1 MSIFKNE
8 NIFLFKLKQAIIFF
22 LLYSLT
28 FLSFADEIKPILQL
42 ENRLKLPEGLDLKA
56 AGRENAK
63 TIEEAQKE
71 LNANHNSVIQSNQ
84 TQKLMIDI
92 TKAIE
97 DAKLTNQSNENTD
110 ILVIGALRSLRNTGG
125 AYSLLSIAD
134 ARQKALQNNLS
145 LKVIQY
151 DPVIATQKLN
161 IERAKFDKIIF
172 ANAKYGRKNLPT
184 QSADLVSLASDNASL
199 NNQMVKLNNLEQ
211 IKEALNVEVG
221 VEVPLRTGGKVIVSA
236 PFAYKDGLSRFGKS
250 EYNSALKFSISQPLL
265 RDAGVDNNEASITIA
280 NLEQLGQQART
291 RLQSIRILA
300 TTDKAYW
307 VLNQAWV
314 ELEVRTQQHQYATEN
329 LTMVKKRVKEGL
341 SAAVE
346 INRAEIGVAD
356 RLEQLIIASTNLQI
370 SQRQLKFFLNDA
382 DFTMENEKGF
392 IPATNATLTHFEFD
406 AEKLIEK
413 ALANRLE
420 LLDLELKLTE
430 DATRIGNLE
439 NQTLPVFNL
448 DYQYGALSQTGNQ
461 FTGSL
466 SQLGNFS
473 DWYVGFRFEM
483 PVTNEARLS
492 RLNQAVQQRLQRLS
506 NKVLQTMAIKK
517 EILDALDIHNQ
528 QWMRILTA
536 RQQVVIA
543 GINYE
548 AELKQFKEGLRSMT
562 EVIEML
568 TRLGE
573 AQMKEIKAITDY
585 QVAQIDLAF
594 ATGTLLGYS
603 QVNF

>member
-1 MSIFKNE
+1 MNE
-8 NIFLFKLKQAIIFF
+8 NKFLFKTMQAINFC

-28 FLSFADEIKPILQL
+28 FLSFADEIKPTLQL
-42 ENRLKLPEGLDLKA
+42 ENRMKSAEGLDLKA
-56 AGRENAK
+56 AGRENPK
-63 TIEEAQKE
+63 TLDEAQKE
-71 LNANHNSVIQSNQ
+71 LNANQQRIIQSNQ
-84 TQKLMIDI
+84 TQKLIIDVN
-92 TKAIE
+92 KAIE
-97 DAKLTNQSNENTD
+97 DAKSTNKNKNKDKTD
-110 ILVIGALRSLRNTGG
+110 NLAKGSLKNLYQTGG
-125 AYSLLSIAD
+125 AYSLLSITD

-145 LKVIQY
+145 LKIIRY
-151 DPVIATQKLN
+151 DPIIATQKLN
-161 IERAKFDKIIF
+161 IERAKFDTIFF
-172 ANAKYGRKNLPT
+172 ANAKYGRKNLP
-184 QSADLVSLASDNASL
+184 SLSSDLVSLTSDNASL
-199 NNQMVKLNNLEQ
+199 NNQIVKLNNLEQ
-211 IKEALNVEVG
+211 TNEAINAEVG
-221 VEVPLRTGGKVIVSA
+221 VEVPLRTGGSVVFSA
-236 PFAYKDGLSRFGKS
+236 PFTYKNGLSSFGKS

-265 RDAGVDNNEASITIA
+265 RDAGVNNNEASISIA

-341 SAAVE
+341 TAAVE

-356 RLEQLIIASTNLQI
+356 RLEQLIIADTNLQI
-370 SQRQLKFFLNDA
+370 SQRQLKFLLNDA
-382 DFTMENEKGF
+382 DFTMETEKGF
-392 IPATNATLTHFEFD
+392 IPVTNATLTHFEFD
-406 AEKLIEK
+406 VEKLIEN

-430 DATRIGNLE
+430 DTARIGNLE

-461 FTGSL
+461 FTNSF

-483 PVTNEARLS
+483 PITNEARLS

-506 NKVLQTMAIKK
+506 NKVLQTMAVKK

-562 EVIEML
+562 EVLEML

-585 QVAQIDLAF
+585 QIAQIDLAF

>member
-1 MSIFKNE
+1 M
-8 NIFLFKLKQAIIFF
+8 QAINFC

-28 FLSFADEIKPILQL
+28 FLSFADEIKPTLQL
-42 ENRLKLPEGLDLKA
+42 ENRMKSAEGLDLKA
-56 AGRENAK
+56 AGRENPK
-63 TIEEAQKE
+63 MLDEAQKE
-71 LNANHNSVIQSNQ
+71 LYANQQRIIQSNQ
-84 TQKLMIDI
+84 TQKIIIDVN
-92 TKAIE
+92 KAIE
-97 DAKLTNQSNENTD
+97 DAKSTNKNKNKDKTD
-110 ILVIGALRSLRNTGG
+110 NLAKGSLKNLYQTGG
-125 AYSLLSIAD
+125 AYSYLSITD

-145 LKVIQY
+145 LKIIRY
-151 DPVIATQKLN
+151 DPIIATQKLN
-161 IERAKFDKIIF
+161 IERAKFDTIFF
-172 ANAKYGRKNLPT
+172 ANAKYGRKNLPLL
-184 QSADLVSLASDNASL
+184 SSDLVSLTSDNASL
-199 NNQMVKLNNLEQ
+199 NNQIVKLNNLEQ
-211 IKEALNVEVG
+211 TNEAINAEVG
-221 VEVPLRTGGKVIVSA
+221 VEVPLRTGGSVVFSA
-236 PFAYKDGLSRFGKS
+236 PFTYKNGLSRFGKS

-265 RDAGVDNNEASITIA
+265 RDAGVNNNEASISIA

-341 SAAVE
+341 TAAVE

-356 RLEQLIIASTNLQI
+356 RLEQLIIADTNLQI
-370 SQRQLKFFLNDA
+370 SQRQLKFLLNDA
-382 DFTMENEKGF
+382 DFTMETEKGF
-392 IPATNATLTHFEFD
+392 IPVTNATLTHFEFD
-406 AEKLIEK
+406 VEKLIEN

-430 DATRIGNLE
+430 DTARIGNLE

-461 FTGSL
+461 FTNSF

-483 PVTNEARLS
+483 PITNESRLS

-506 NKVLQTMAIKK
+506 SKALQKLAVKK
-517 EILDALDIHNQ
+517 EILDALDIQNQ
-528 QWMRILTA
+528 QWKRILTA
-536 RQQVVIA
+536 RQQVLIA

-562 EVIEML
+562 EVLEML

-585 QVAQIDLAF
+585 QIAQIDLAF

>member
-1 MSIFKNE
+1 MSIFKIE
-8 NIFLFKLKQAIIFF
+8 NNFLFKTKQTTIFC
-22 LLYSLT
+22 LLYSLA
-28 FLSFADEIKPILQL
+28 FLAFADEIKPILQL
-42 ENRLKLPEGLDLKA
+42 ENRMRSPEGLDLKA
-56 AGRENAK
+56 TGRENAK
-63 TIEEAQKE
+63 TFEEAQKE
-71 LNANHNSVIQSNQ
+71 LNTKQNSVIQSNQ
-84 TQKLMIDI
+84 TQKLMIDV

-97 DAKLTNQSNENTD
+97 DAKSINQSKKNTD
-110 ILVIGALRSLRNTGG
+110 ILVIGALRNLHNTGG

-151 DPVIATQKLN
+151 DPIIATQKLN

-172 ANAKYGRKNLPT
+172 SNAKYGRKNLPT
-184 QSADLVSLASDNASL
+184 QSADLVTLASDNASL
-199 NNQMVKLNNLEQ
+199 NNQIVKLNNLEQ
-211 IKEALNVEVG
+211 IKDALNVEVG

-236 PFAYKDGLSRFGKS
+236 PFAYRDGLSRFGKS

-265 RDAGVDNNEASITIA
+265 RDAGVDNNEASIAIA

-341 SAAVE
+341 TAAVE

-483 PVTNEARLS
+483 PITNEARLS

-506 NKVLQTMAIKK
+506 NKVLQTMAVKK
-517 EILDALDIHNQ
+517 DILDALDIHNQ

-562 EVIEML
+562 EVLEML

-585 QVAQIDLAF
+585 QIAQIDLAF

>member
-1 MSIFKNE
+1 MNE
-8 NIFLFKLKQAIIFF
+8 NKFLFKTMQAINFC

-28 FLSFADEIKPILQL
+28 FLSFADEIKPTLQL
-42 ENRLKLPEGLDLKA
+42 ENRMKSAEGLDLKA
-56 AGRENAK
+56 ARRENPK
-63 TIEEAQKE
+63 TLDEAQKE
-71 LNANHNSVIQSNQ
+71 LNANQQRIIQSNQ
-84 TQKLMIDI
+84 TQKIIIDVN
-92 TKAIE
+92 KAIE
-97 DAKLTNQSNENTD
+97 DAKSTNKNKNKDKTD
-110 ILVIGALRSLRNTGG
+110 NLAKGSLKNLYQTGG
-125 AYSLLSIAD
+125 AYSLLSITD

-145 LKVIQY
+145 LKIIRY
-151 DPVIATQKLN
+151 DPIIATQKLN
-161 IERAKFDKIIF
+161 IERAKFDTIFF
-172 ANAKYGRKNLPT
+172 ANAKYGRKNLPS
-184 QSADLVSLASDNASL
+184 QSSDLVSLTSDNASL
-199 NNQMVKLNNLEQ
+199 NNQIVKLNNLEQ
-211 IKEALNVEVG
+211 TNEAINAEVG
-221 VEVPLRTGGKVIVSA
+221 VEVPLRTGGSVVFSA
-236 PFAYKDGLSRFGKS
+236 PFTYKNGLSSFGKS

-265 RDAGVDNNEASITIA
+265 RDAGVNNNEASISIA

-341 SAAVE
+341 TAAVE

-356 RLEQLIIASTNLQI
+356 RLEQLIIADTNLQI
-370 SQRQLKFFLNDA
+370 SQRQLKFLLNDA
-382 DFTMENEKGF
+382 DFTMETEKGF
-392 IPATNATLTHFEFD
+392 IPVTNATLTHFEFD
-406 AEKLIEK
+406 VEKLIEN

-430 DATRIGNLE
+430 DTARIGNLE

-461 FTGSL
+461 FTNSF

-483 PVTNEARLS
+483 PITNESRLS

-506 NKVLQTMAIKK
+506 TKALQKLAVKK
-517 EILDALDIHNQ
+517 EILDALDIQNQ
-528 QWMRILTA
+528 QWKRILTA
-536 RQQVVIA
+536 RQQVLIA

-562 EVIEML
+562 EVLEML

-585 QVAQIDLAF
+585 QIAQIDLAF

>member
-1 MSIFKNE
+1 M
-8 NIFLFKLKQAIIFF
+8 
-22 LLYSLT
+22 
-28 FLSFADEIKPILQL
+28 
-42 ENRLKLPEGLDLKA
+42 
-56 AGRENAK
+56 
-63 TIEEAQKE
+63 
-71 LNANHNSVIQSNQ
+71 
-84 TQKLMIDI
+84 
-92 TKAIE
+92 
-97 DAKLTNQSNENTD
+97 
-110 ILVIGALRSLRNTGG
+110 
-125 AYSLLSIAD
+125 
-134 ARQKALQNNLS
+134 
-145 LKVIQY
+145 
-151 DPVIATQKLN
+151 
-161 IERAKFDKIIF
+161 
-172 ANAKYGRKNLPT
+172 
-184 QSADLVSLASDNASL
+184 
-199 NNQMVKLNNLEQ
+199 
-211 IKEALNVEVG
+211 
-221 VEVPLRTGGKVIVSA
+221 
-236 PFAYKDGLSRFGKS
+236 
-250 EYNSALKFSISQPLL
+250 
-265 RDAGVDNNEASITIA
+265 
-280 NLEQLGQQART
+280 
-291 RLQSIRILA
+291 
-300 TTDKAYW
+300 
-307 VLNQAWV
+307 
-314 ELEVRTQQHQYATEN
+314 RTQQHQHATEN

-341 SAAVE
+341 TAAVE

-466 SQLGNFS
+466 NQLGNFS

-506 NKVLQTMAIKK
+506 NKVLQTMAVKK

-562 EVIEML
+562 EVLEML

-585 QVAQIDLAF
+585 QIAQIDLAF
-594 ATGTLLGYS
+594 ATGTLLG
-603 QVNF
+603 

>member
-1 MSIFKNE
+1 M
-8 NIFLFKLKQAIIFF
+8 
-22 LLYSLT
+22 
-28 FLSFADEIKPILQL
+28 
-42 ENRLKLPEGLDLKA
+42 
-56 AGRENAK
+56 
-63 TIEEAQKE
+63 
-71 LNANHNSVIQSNQ
+71 
-84 TQKLMIDI
+84 
-92 TKAIE
+92 
-97 DAKLTNQSNENTD
+97 
-110 ILVIGALRSLRNTGG
+110 GALRNLHNTGG

-134 ARQKALQNNLS
+134 ARQKALKNNLS

-151 DPVIATQKLN
+151 DPIIATQKLN

-199 NNQMVKLNNLEQ
+199 NNQIVKLNNLEQ
-211 IKEALNVEVG
+211 IKDALNVEVG

-236 PFAYKDGLSRFGKS
+236 PFAYRDGLSRFGKS

-265 RDAGVDNNEASITIA
+265 RDAGVDNNEASIAIA

-314 ELEVRTQQHQYATEN
+314 ELEVRTQQHQHATEN

-341 SAAVE
+341 TAAVE

-483 PVTNEARLS
+483 PITNEARLS

-506 NKVLQTMAIKK
+506 NKVLQTMAVKK

-562 EVIEML
+562 EVLEML

-585 QVAQIDLAF
+585 QIAQIDLAF

>member
-1 MSIFKNE
+1 M
-8 NIFLFKLKQAIIFF
+8 QAINFC

-28 FLSFADEIKPILQL
+28 FLSFADEIKPTLQL
-42 ENRLKLPEGLDLKA
+42 ENRMKSAEGLDLKA
-56 AGRENAK
+56 AGRENPK
-63 TIEEAQKE
+63 TLDEVQKE
-71 LNANHNSVIQSNQ
+71 LNANQQRIIQSNQ
-84 TQKLMIDI
+84 TQKLIIDVN
-92 TKAIE
+92 KAIE
-97 DAKLTNQSNENTD
+97 DAKSTNKNKNKDKDKTD
-110 ILVIGALRSLRNTGG
+110 NLAKGSLKNLYQTGG
-125 AYSLLSIAD
+125 AYSLLSITD

-145 LKVIQY
+145 LKIIRY
-151 DPVIATQKLN
+151 DPIIATQKLN
-161 IERAKFDKIIF
+161 IERAKFDTIFF
-172 ANAKYGRKNLPT
+172 ANAKYGRKNLP
-184 QSADLVSLASDNASL
+184 SLSSDLVSLTSDNASL
-199 NNQMVKLNNLEQ
+199 NNQIVKLNNLEQ
-211 IKEALNVEVG
+211 TNEAINAEVG
-221 VEVPLRTGGKVIVSA
+221 VEVPLRTGGSVVFSA
-236 PFAYKDGLSRFGKS
+236 PFTYKNGLSRFGKS

-265 RDAGVDNNEASITIA
+265 RDAGVNNNEASISIA

-341 SAAVE
+341 TAAVE

-356 RLEQLIIASTNLQI
+356 RLEQLIIADTNLQI
-370 SQRQLKFFLNDA
+370 SQRQLKFLLNDA
-382 DFTMENEKGF
+382 DFTMETEKGF
-392 IPATNATLTHFEFD
+392 IPVTNATLTHFEFD
-406 AEKLIEK
+406 VEKLIEN

-430 DATRIGNLE
+430 DTARIGNLE

-461 FTGSL
+461 FTNSF

-483 PVTNEARLS
+483 PITNESRLS
-492 RLNQAVQQRLQRLS
+492 RLNQAVQQRLQRIS
-506 NKVLQTMAIKK
+506 SKALQKLAVKK
-517 EILDALDIHNQ
+517 EILDALDIQNQ
-528 QWMRILTA
+528 QWKRILTA
-536 RQQVVIA
+536 RQQVLIA

-562 EVIEML
+562 EVLEML

-585 QVAQIDLAF
+585 QIAQIDLAF

>member
-1 MSIFKNE
+1 M
-8 NIFLFKLKQAIIFF
+8 
-22 LLYSLT
+22 
-28 FLSFADEIKPILQL
+28 
-42 ENRLKLPEGLDLKA
+42 
-56 AGRENAK
+56 
-63 TIEEAQKE
+63 
-71 LNANHNSVIQSNQ
+71 
-84 TQKLMIDI
+84 
-92 TKAIE
+92 
-97 DAKLTNQSNENTD
+97 
-110 ILVIGALRSLRNTGG
+110 
-125 AYSLLSIAD
+125 
-134 ARQKALQNNLS
+134 
-145 LKVIQY
+145 
-151 DPVIATQKLN
+151 
-161 IERAKFDKIIF
+161 
-172 ANAKYGRKNLPT
+172 
-184 QSADLVSLASDNASL
+184 
-199 NNQMVKLNNLEQ
+199 
-211 IKEALNVEVG
+211 
-221 VEVPLRTGGKVIVSA
+221 
-236 PFAYKDGLSRFGKS
+236 
-250 EYNSALKFSISQPLL
+250 
-265 RDAGVDNNEASITIA
+265 
-280 NLEQLGQQART
+280 
-291 RLQSIRILA
+291 
-300 TTDKAYW
+300 
-307 VLNQAWV
+307 
-314 ELEVRTQQHQYATEN
+314 RTQQHQHATEN

-341 SAAVE
+341 TAAVE

-466 SQLGNFS
+466 NQLGNFS

-506 NKVLQTMAIKK
+506 NKVLQTMAVKK

-536 RQQVVIA
+536 RQQMVIA

-562 EVIEML
+562 EVLEML

-585 QVAQIDLAF
+585 QIAQIDLAF
-594 ATGTLLGYS
+594 ATGTLLG
-603 QVNF
+603 

>member
-1 MSIFKNE
+1 MQSINFC
-8 NIFLFKLKQAIIFF
+8 

-28 FLSFADEIKPILQL
+28 FLSFADEIKPTLQL
-42 ENRLKLPEGLDLKA
+42 ENRMKSAEGLDLKA
-56 AGRENAK
+56 ARRENPK
-63 TIEEAQKE
+63 TLDEAQKE
-71 LNANHNSVIQSNQ
+71 LNANQQRIIQSNQ
-84 TQKLMIDI
+84 TQKIIIDVN
-92 TKAIE
+92 KAIE
-97 DAKLTNQSNENTD
+97 DAKSTNKNKNKDKTD
-110 ILVIGALRSLRNTGG
+110 NLAKGSLKNLYQTGG
-125 AYSLLSIAD
+125 AYSLLSITD

-145 LKVIQY
+145 LKIIRY
-151 DPVIATQKLN
+151 DPIIATQKLN
-161 IERAKFDKIIF
+161 IERAKFDTIFF
-172 ANAKYGRKNLPT
+172 ANAKYGRKNLPS
-184 QSADLVSLASDNASL
+184 QSSDLVSLTSDNASL
-199 NNQMVKLNNLEQ
+199 NNQIVKLNNLEQ
-211 IKEALNVEVG
+211 TNEAINAEVG
-221 VEVPLRTGGKVIVSA
+221 VEVPLRTGGSVVFSA
-236 PFAYKDGLSRFGKS
+236 PFTNKNGVSSFGKS

-265 RDAGVDNNEASITIA
+265 RDAGVNNNEASISIA

-341 SAAVE
+341 TAAVE

-356 RLEQLIIASTNLQI
+356 RLEQLIIADTNLQI
-370 SQRQLKFFLNDA
+370 SQRQLKFLLNDA
-382 DFTMENEKGF
+382 DFTMETEKGF
-392 IPATNATLTHFEFD
+392 IPVTNATLTHFEFD
-406 AEKLIEK
+406 VEKLIEN

-430 DATRIGNLE
+430 DTARIGNLE

-461 FTGSL
+461 FTNSF

-483 PVTNEARLS
+483 PITNESRLS
-492 RLNQAVQQRLQRLS
+492 RLNQAVQQRLQRIS
-506 NKVLQTMAIKK
+506 SKALQKLAVKK
-517 EILDALDIHNQ
+517 EILDALDIQNQ
-528 QWMRILTA
+528 QWKRILTA
-536 RQQVVIA
+536 RQQVLIA

-562 EVIEML
+562 EVLEML

-585 QVAQIDLAF
+585 QIAQIDLAF